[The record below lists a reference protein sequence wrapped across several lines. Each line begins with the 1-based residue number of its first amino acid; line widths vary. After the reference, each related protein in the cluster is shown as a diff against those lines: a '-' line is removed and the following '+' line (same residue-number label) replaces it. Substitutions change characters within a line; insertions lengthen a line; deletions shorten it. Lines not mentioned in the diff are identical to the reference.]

1 MHNEYLFRS
10 TNNYLTAFPSIL
22 LTNDV
27 HDLKKKISLKEQHLH
42 LVDQFNRRLVKKR
55 QIKYISLA
63 NQIELSFVIPS
74 QAHYCKLHLKY
85 IQKPLTSK

>member
-42 LVDQFNRRLVKKR
+42 LVDQFNRKLVKKK

-74 QAHYCKLHLKY
+74 QAH
-85 IQKPLTSK
+85 